1 MVLKE
6 TDIFSLK
13 EIVGANNFSCDP
25 YNLLCY
31 SRDLASSIPDEL
43 LKGYGMIGAEAV
55 LLPQDTAQV
64 SKVLAYANSRGI
76 PITPR
81 GAASWALGGVLP
93 MEGGIVVD
101 TCKMNRIFQFAPA
114 DQFIRVQTGIE
125 WKRVI
130 DFLAAR
136 GFTVGANPSS
146 GVSATIGGY
155 IATGG
160 GAGIGVTQ
168 FGGVG
173 NQILSLK
180 VVLSDG
186 RIIETDPWSSFYF
199 VGSEGTLGI
208 ICEATLKVFPSLGRR
223 FFMFSVDSLH
233 RGCAILERLYEMR
246 PYYVSFLDKGLVKL
260 LNEAGAHHFR
270 ESELTIS
277 TVFHGTDKQLE
288 RVSKEVQKLFV
299 GCYRYSNEEA
309 LHEWDDRYK
318 VGLAFKKL
326 GPSLFAQ
333 DFRVPVRFLEEA
345 IQELAHLLK
354 GERYGVESLGGENGS
369 IVLAVMILADE
380 RDKVDYIKKFAY
392 ASDMA
397 QIAKDLGGAP
407 LGLGLHNSIHLSDL
421 YEEQAIQAMKNIRS
435 HFDPKNILNPSKTTQ
450 VRIPAEFVNISMMA
464 MRGVPGLVSLGL
476 DATKLVPSEFLR
488 FGLSIFGKGI
498 K

>member
-1 MVLKE
+1 MVKEPHITNLKG
-6 TDIFSLK
+6 
-13 EIVGANNFSCDP
+13 IVGANNFSCDP
-25 YNLLCY
+25 YDLLCY

-43 LKGYGMIGAEAV
+43 LKGYGMVGAEAV
-55 LLPQDTAQV
+55 VLPTDTEQV
-64 SKVLAYANSRGI
+64 SKVLAYAHRHDI
-76 PITPR
+76 PVTPR

-101 TCKMNRIFQFAPA
+101 TCKMNRILQFAPD
-114 DQFIRVQTGIE
+114 DQLIRVQSGIE

-146 GVSATIGGY
+146 GASATVGGY

-168 FGGVG
+168 YGTVG
-173 NQILSLK
+173 NQIISLK

-186 RIIETDPWSSFYF
+186 RIVETDPWGSFYF
-199 VGSEGTLGI
+199 VGSEGTLGV
-208 ICEATLKVFPSLGRR
+208 ICEATLKIFPSTRR
-223 FFMFSVDSLH
+223 KFFMFSVDSLE
-233 RGCAILERLYEMR
+233 RGCAILQRLYEMR

-260 LNEAGAHHFR
+260 LNAAGEHHFR
-270 ESELTIS
+270 ESELTVS
-277 TVFHGTDKQLE
+277 AVFHGTDKQLE
-288 RVSKEVQKLFV
+288 KAAKGVNKLFV
-299 GCYRYSNEEA
+299 GCYRYSDEDA
-309 LHEWDDRYK
+309 VHEWEDRYR

-333 DFRVPVRFLEEA
+333 DFRVPVRFVKEA
-345 IQELAHLLK
+345 LQELAYILK

-380 RDKVDYIKKFAY
+380 RDKVDYIQKFAY
-392 ASDMA
+392 ASDVA
-397 QIAKDLGGAP
+397 NIAKRLGGAP

-421 YEEQAIQAMKNIRS
+421 YEERAIGAMEKIRS

-450 VRIPAEFVNISMMA
+450 VRIPAPFVDISMMF

-476 DATKLVPSEFLR
+476 DATKLVPSELLR
-488 FGLSIFGKGI
+488 FGLSIFGSGI